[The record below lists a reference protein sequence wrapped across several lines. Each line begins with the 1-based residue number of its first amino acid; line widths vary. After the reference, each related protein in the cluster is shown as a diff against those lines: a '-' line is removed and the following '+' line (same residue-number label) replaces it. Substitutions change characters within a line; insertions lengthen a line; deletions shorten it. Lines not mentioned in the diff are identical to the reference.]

1 MSSTYYLCFNFLAI
15 YNTSGTFSD
24 LRRYEF
30 SFLCEC
36 EILCEILPTA
46 YVGRT
51 NIVHESVSRM
61 PLIKFVSTSEE
72 RANPLVLIKVSTM
85 KCTSSDT
92 CHLGLTS
99 DFMIFLLCQH
109 QWHALFS
116 CHSSERFSIA
126 NHLAREQY
134 TFMIFSFHVYHVGRC
149 NCVCLYISPWTPFDS
164 SGTQHIGHDW
174 CGGHSIIFVQ
184 HCQHHEQIYF
194 FA

>member
-30 SFLCEC
+30 SFLREG

-99 DFMIFLLCQH
+99 DFMIFLLCV
-109 QWHALFS
+109 
-116 CHSSERFSIA
+116 
-126 NHLAREQY
+126 N
-134 TFMIFSFHVYHVGRC
+134 
-149 NCVCLYISPWTPFDS
+149 ISDMHFFLVIQVRDFPLPTTLLVNNTPL
-164 SGTQHIGHDW
+164 
-174 CGGHSIIFVQ
+174 
-184 HCQHHEQIYF
+184 
-194 FA
+194 